1 MVSED
6 ARSEREAGCAGRG
19 GAKQSATFAMSRF
32 KNYFAEVR
40 PTLALAV
47 PIIVGQVSQMLMGV
61 TDSVM
66 IGQTGTVPLAASS
79 FGGNV
84 FGVFYV
90 VGIGL
95 MLPVAIF
102 VARARGAQRPEECG
116 EYLRH
121 GLALALGFGLIET
134 MVMAVLGTQLH
145 VFGQPPEVLAAVNPF
160 FLLIGVSITP
170 VLLFL
175 ALRQFA
181 EALGRPWMP
190 MFIMLAGV
198 GLNVGL
204 NWIFI
209 WGHLGAPAMGL
220 AGAGLA
226 TLISR
231 VIAVGVIFEWLRRDP
246 ATRVAW
252 PRSWWAPLSGA
263 RVKEMLKLGLPT
275 SGILF
280 FESGAFTAAAIMMGW
295 LGAAPLAAHQ
305 IALSCAGVT
314 FMVSL
319 GLSMAAGMRVSAA
332 VGAGETPRLRP
343 IGYSALGLGVVVSVF
358 FMVIFFTAGR
368 MIAGWFV
375 DDAAVVDLAARLL
388 VVAALFQVVD
398 GAQVIGAALLRG
410 LTDVKLPA
418 VITFVAYWLV
428 AIPGGYV
435 FGVHGRLGAVGIWT
449 ALAAGLGVAAVFLA
463 WRFARLTRGR

>member
-1 MVSED
+1 MV
-6 ARSEREAGCAGRG
+6 REAHCAGG
-19 GAKQSATFAMSRF
+19 SGAKQSATFAMSRF

-47 PIIVGQVSQMLMGV
+47 PIIVGQVSQMLMGI

-84 FGVFYV
+84 FGVFYI

-95 MLPVAIF
+95 MLPVAVF

-121 GLALALGFGLIET
+121 GLALALGFGLLET
-134 MVMAVLGTQLH
+134 VLMAVLGMQLH
-145 VFGQPPEVLAAVNPF
+145 WFQQPPEVLAAVNPF
-160 FLLIGVSITP
+160 FFLIGASITP
-170 VLLFL
+170 VLVYL
-175 ALRQFA
+175 AFRQFA
-181 EALGRPWMP
+181 EALGRPWVP
-190 MFIMLAGV
+190 MFIMLGGV
-198 GLNVGL
+198 GLNVVL

-220 AGAGLA
+220 AGAGVA

-252 PRSWWAPLSGA
+252 PRSWWAPLSGV

-319 GLSMAAGMRVSAA
+319 GISMAAGMRVSGA
-332 VGAGETPRLRP
+332 VGAGEMTRLRP
-343 IGYSALGLGVVVSVF
+343 IGTSALGLGVVVSVF
-358 FMVIFFTAGR
+358 FMVMFFAAGR

-418 VITFVAYWLV
+418 VITFVAYWVV

-435 FGVHGRLGAVGIWT
+435 FGVHGKFGAVGIWA

-463 WRFARLTRGR
+463 WRFARLTRGP

>member
-1 MVSED
+1 
-6 ARSEREAGCAGRG
+6 
-19 GAKQSATFAMSRF
+19 MSRF

-47 PIIVGQVSQMLMGV
+47 PIIVGQVSQMLMGIA
-61 TDSVM
+61 DSVM

-95 MLPVAIF
+95 MIPVAIF
-102 VARARGAQRPEECG
+102 VARARGAGRPEECG

-121 GLALALGFGLIET
+121 GLALALGFGVIET
-134 MVMAVLGTQLH
+134 LAMVALGAQLH
-145 VFGQPPEVLAAVNPF
+145 WFQQPPEVLAAVNPF
-160 FLLIGVSITP
+160 FWLIGASITP
-170 VLLFL
+170 VLVYL

-181 EALGRPWMP
+181 EAMGRPWAP
-190 MFIMLAGV
+190 MFIMLGSV
-198 GLNVGL
+198 GLNVFL
-204 NWIFI
+204 NWVFI
-209 WGHLGAPAMGL
+209 WGKLGAPAMGL

-231 VIAVGVIFEWLRRDP
+231 VIGGWVIFEWLRRDP
-246 ATRVAW
+246 ATRGAW
-252 PRSWWAPLSGA
+252 PRRWWAPLERA
-263 RVKEMLKLGLPT
+263 RLKEMLKLGLPA

-280 FESGAFTAAAIMMGW
+280 FESGAFAAAAIMMGW

-305 IALSCAGVT
+305 IALSCVSTT

-319 GLSMAAGMRVSAA
+319 GLSMAAGMRVSGA
-332 VGAGETPRLRP
+332 VGAGETARLRP
-343 IGYSALGLGVVVSVF
+343 IGYSALALGVVISVF
-358 FMVIFFTAGR
+358 FMTVYFAAGR
-368 MIAGWFV
+368 MVAGWFV
-375 DDAAVVDLAARLL
+375 DDAAVVALAAQLL
-388 VVAALFQVVD
+388 VVAALFQVAD

-435 FGVHGRLGAVGIWT
+435 FGVHGKFGAVGIWM

-463 WRFARLTRGR
+463 WRFVRLTRLR

>member
-1 MVSED
+1 
-6 ARSEREAGCAGRG
+6 
-19 GAKQSATFAMSRF
+19 MSRF
-32 KNYFAEVR
+32 TTYFAEVR

-47 PIIVGQVSQMLMGV
+47 PIIVGQVSQMLMGI

-95 MLPVAIF
+95 MLPVAVF
-102 VARARGAQRPEECG
+102 VARARGAGRLEECG

-121 GLALALGFGLIET
+121 GLALALGFGVIET
-134 MVMAVLGTQLH
+134 AMMAALGTQLH
-145 VFGQPPEVLAAVNPF
+145 GFQQPPEVLAAVNPF
-160 FLLIGVSITP
+160 FLLIGASITP
-170 VLLFL
+170 VLVYL

-181 EALGRPWMP
+181 EAMGRPWVP
-190 MFIMLAGV
+190 MFMMLGSV
-198 GLNVGL
+198 GLNVFL
-204 NWIFI
+204 NWVFI
-209 WGHLGAPAMGL
+209 WGHLGAPALGL

-231 VIAVGVIFEWLRRDP
+231 VIGVWVIFEWLRRDV
-246 ATRVAW
+246 AMRGAW
-252 PRSWWAPLSGA
+252 PQRWWAPLS
-263 RVKEMLKLGLPT
+263 RERLKKMLRLGLPT

-305 IALSCAGVT
+305 IALSCAGTT

-319 GLSMAAGMRVSAA
+319 GLSMAAGMRVSGA

-343 IGYSALGLGVVVSVF
+343 IGYSALALGVVISVF
-358 FMVIFFTAGR
+358 FMAVYFAAGR
-368 MIAGWFV
+368 MVAGWFV
-375 DDAAVVDLAARLL
+375 DDAAVVALAAQLL
-388 VVAALFQVVD
+388 VVAALFQVAD

-435 FGVHGRLGAVGIWT
+435 FGVHGKFGAVGIWM

-463 WRFARLTRGR
+463 WRFVRLTRLR